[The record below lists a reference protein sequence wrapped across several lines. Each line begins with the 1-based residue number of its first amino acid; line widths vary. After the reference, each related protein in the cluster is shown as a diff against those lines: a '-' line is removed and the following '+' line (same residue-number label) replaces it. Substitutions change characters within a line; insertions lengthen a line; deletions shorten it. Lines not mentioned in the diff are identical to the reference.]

1 MGLFSKPEVI
11 ILKES
16 NDAREYLTQ
25 LEELSKRASG
35 EALKLIEKEILITK
49 AGIAGEDNI
58 LFELKNSGMDLVVL
72 HDLYLETSDGNS
84 AQIDFLIIS
93 NKLCY
98 VVECKNLFGNI
109 EINSKGDFIRTIQY
123 GNRKYK
129 EGIYSPITQNERHLQ
144 VMKDKS
150 WESIGKIRRIIS
162 IAYFYDYYK
171 SLVVLANPKTAVN
184 DRFAKKEVRSKVIKA
199 DQIIQSIKTMN
210 RASKEP
216 KYSLKEMKMIG
227 ERWIERSCK
236 NPVNRIAKF
245 EELIEKDELKTPQ
258 NETSENERVCPR
270 CGNPLV
276 LREAK
281 RGEHIGEKF
290 WGCSNF
296 PHCRYMEKAQ

>member
-25 LEELSKRASG
+25 LEELSKKASG

-49 AGIAGEDNI
+49 AGIVGEDNI

-84 AQIDFLIIS
+84 AQIDFLVIT

-129 EGIYSPITQNERHLQ
+129 EGLYSPITQNERHLQ
-144 VMKDKS
+144 VMKDKT
-150 WESIGKIRRIIS
+150 WESIGKIKRIIS
-162 IAYFYDYYK
+162 I
-171 SLVVLANPKTAVN
+171 
-184 DRFAKKEVRSKVIKA
+184 
-199 DQIIQSIKTMN
+199 Q
-210 RASKEP
+210 
-216 KYSLKEMKMIG
+216 
-227 ERWIERSCK
+227 C
-236 NPVNRIAKF
+236 
-245 EELIEKDELKTPQ
+245 
-258 NETSENERVCPR
+258 
-270 CGNPLV
+270 
-276 LREAK
+276 
-281 RGEHIGEKF
+281 H
-290 WGCSNF
+290 
-296 PHCRYMEKAQ
+296 